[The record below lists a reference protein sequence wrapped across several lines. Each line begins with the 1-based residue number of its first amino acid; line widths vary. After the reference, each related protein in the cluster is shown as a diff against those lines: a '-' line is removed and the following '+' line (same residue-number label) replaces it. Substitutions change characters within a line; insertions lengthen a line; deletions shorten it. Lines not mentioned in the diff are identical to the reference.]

1 MIYHL
6 IITSFRALF
15 FLTIYCLILSDL
27 QSMRKQL
34 TQNIK
39 SRDERVVF
47 EMHWIL
53 QTQLIVLGLKQCI
66 WSCLELIIYT
76 FHCNNFQFNYWA
88 LCYYAYVVIF
98 HLYLTLMFIDEDGF
112 CYFIPLNAF
121 RDYLQQSTSPIFS
134 SFMDLQ
140 ALGRNF
146 IRPSFSELVLVGMLS
161 DGSSTLC
168 YAQVGCLFA

>member
-1 MIYHL
+1 M
-6 IITSFRALF
+6 
-15 FLTIYCLILSDL
+15 
-27 QSMRKQL
+27 
-34 TQNIK
+34 
-39 SRDERVVF
+39 
-47 EMHWIL
+47 
-53 QTQLIVLGLKQCI
+53 KQCI

-88 LCYYAYVVIF
+88 LSCYAYVVIF

-140 ALGRNF
+140 ALEEISSGLLF
-146 IRPSFSELVLVGMLS
+146 LS
-161 DGSSTLC
+161 WFWLEC
-168 YAQVGCLFA
+168 CQMVHQLFVMPRVGCSFAWSILIMGCLDDLTMCF